1 MFWSRQFHRLFDWH
15 SWYFIPFHSNDLPVL
30 LSALLFRQKNET
42 PHFFD
47 HPKQKWLCVATN
59 WNISLKGT
67 IGCCYRQQ
75 SMPRSNTPTTTIS
88 IISDRKFAPLCQANP
103 LLMVKTLALFEIFD
117 NNKMLVRG
125 QSCRWPHQSWHE
137 TSTMHN
143 VPERLTLTF
152 CFALLSIIKHR
163 IALVRQWFV
172 DFQIISFC
180 NSITLC
186 TCGQSVS

>member
-1 MFWSRQFHRLFDWH
+1 MKSQMISKVNVFCSPQFHRLFDWH

-67 IGCCYRQQ
+67 IGCCYGQHNRACR
-75 SMPRSNTPTTTIS
+75 PYTPTTTIS
-88 IISDRKFAPLCQANP
+88 IISDGKFAPFCQANP

-137 TSTMHN
+137 TSKMHN
-143 VPERLTLTF
+143 VPERLTSTF
-152 CFALLSIIKHR
+152 CGLLFYR
-163 IALVRQWFV
+163 
-172 DFQIISFC
+172 
-180 NSITLC
+180 
-186 TCGQSVS
+186 